1 MIADVCVAMQR
12 ASPAAAAKRTREK
25 YVVMCRGA
33 LHLILTADN
42 YYVTQAFNDSQFKVR
57 HAAHIA
63 AKTKAIDSFAP
74 PQVYLGFTLRN
85 YLTACNFN

>member
-1 MIADVCVAMQR
+1 MIADVCVATR
-12 ASPAAAAKRTREK
+12 LAGRREDEREK

-57 HAAHIA
+57 HAAA
-63 AKTKAIDSFAP
+63 AKTKGIDFFAP
-74 PQVYLGFTLRN
+74 PDLAAIQF
-85 YLTACNFN
+85 A

>member
-1 MIADVCVAMQR
+1 VLQR
-12 ASPAAAAKRTREK
+12 GSPAAAAAERETRGRERKEK

-57 HAAHIA
+57 HAARGSEN
-63 AKTKAIDSFAP
+63 KSD
-74 PQVYLGFTLRN
+74 
-85 YLTACNFN
+85 